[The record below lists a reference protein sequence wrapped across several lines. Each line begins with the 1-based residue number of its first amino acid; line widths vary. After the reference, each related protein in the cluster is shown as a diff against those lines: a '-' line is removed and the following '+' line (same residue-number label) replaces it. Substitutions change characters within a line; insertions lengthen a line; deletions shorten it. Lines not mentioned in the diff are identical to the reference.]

1 MKILPAMNG
10 IRILSFTLLTILLAA
25 CNDNTTTDDS
35 RALPIDPGNGYK
47 ERTYSVSRNKK
58 DNGQVTLRFYDDMP
72 NVAYIAA
79 SAYYRLMLPDA
90 SMSVVNA
97 GDCYRL
103 STADATVTVDVKN
116 DVLTSD
122 SYNKFVSLQSL
133 IASGL
138 PEFETCFNPF
148 LRYDSHVYTPAEH
161 TTTLNFKKY
170 GIDLRDDG
178 QEVFFPFSTIN
189 DMFTDASGHIACFDG
204 NTIVVCAEDHAV
216 DIEEMYP
223 DYAVNAYKTVEVSDD
238 LAAFRYGE
246 LCFVIDYF
254 YGYPNRNLLEKE
266 GLREHG
272 LDAVLDVVSGGKE
285 VKELL
290 QSQNQAAFV
299 AGTEALNYLMNDG
312 GHMRCGL
319 WSYAPANVNG
329 IFAERISEAL
339 NGLPASTR
347 QMVEALDQIRM
358 KRKLRKAEL
367 QAIRDK
373 KYGSDIYVKSQ
384 DGKTAV
390 LVMKSFMDLNT
401 QGWRTYYASN
411 HTTEDWQKMV
421 SDKKQDLVV
430 LTVEALK
437 RAKSEGVKNLVLDV
451 STNGGGEDDP
461 TTAIVALLGD
471 KTASLRTSRKTSS
484 WEYDMLSLQHLTKT
498 FVVDR
503 NFDGK
508 FDEQDDKTDWVGD
521 MNIVVLT
528 SDYTFSNG
536 SVFTAKMKD
545 FGYQIW
551 GQQSG
556 GGACS
561 IQTLVTP
568 DGMAYTISSYRS
580 HTTDRNKQ
588 SIDGGT
594 PVNKLLTD
602 DQMYDIEYLNS
613 LF

>member
-1 MKILPAMNG
+1 MNG
-10 IRILSFTLLTILLAA
+10 IRILSITLLTILLSA
-25 CNDNTTTDDS
+25 CDDNTTTNDNS
-35 RALPIDPGNGYK
+35 ALPMDPGKGYK

-58 DNGQVTLRFYDDMP
+58 DDGQVTLRFYDDMP

-79 SAYYRLMLPDA
+79 SAYYRMMLPDA
-90 SMSVVNA
+90 SMSVVNM

-103 STADATVTVDVKN
+103 STADAAVTVDVRN

-122 SYNKFVSLQSL
+122 SYNKFVNLQSL
-133 IASGL
+133 IAPGL

-148 LRYDSHVYTPAEH
+148 LRYDSYVYTPAEH
-161 TTTLNFKKY
+161 TVTLNFKKY

-204 NTIVVCAEDHAV
+204 NSIMVCAENYSADL
-216 DIEEMYP
+216 DEMYP
-223 DYAVNAYKTVEVSDD
+223 DYAVNAYKTVEVGEDF
-238 LAAFRYGE
+238 AAFRYGE

-266 GLREHG
+266 GLRELG
-272 LDAVLDVVSGGKE
+272 LDAVLDIVSGGKE

-299 AGTEALNYLMNDG
+299 AGTEALNYLMDDG
-312 GHMRCGL
+312 GHMRNGL
-319 WSYAPANVNG
+319 WSYAPTNVKEV
-329 IFAERISEAL
+329 FAQRIIEAL
-339 NGLPASTR
+339 NGLPADTR
-347 QMVEALDQIRM
+347 QIIEVWDQIRA
-358 KRKLRKAEL
+358 KRKSRQAEL
-367 QAIRDK
+367 QALQDK
-373 KYGSDIYVKSQ
+373 NYGADVCYVKSQ

-401 QGWRTYYASN
+401 EGWRTYYASN
-411 HTTEDWQKMV
+411 HTAEDWQKMV

-430 LTVEALK
+430 MTVEGLK
-437 RAKSEGVKNLVLDV
+437 RAKSEGVKNLILDV

-484 WEYDMLSLQHLTKT
+484 WEYNMLSRQHLTKT

-508 FDEQDDKTDWVGD
+508 FDEQDDKTDWVGN
-521 MNIVVLT
+521 MNIVVMT
-528 SDYTFSNG
+528 SDHTFSNG

-561 IQTLVTP
+561 VQTLVTP
-568 DGMAYTISSYRS
+568 DGMGYTISSYRS

-588 SIDGGT
+588 SMDGGT
-594 PVNKLLTD
+594 PVDKPLTD
-602 DQMYDIEYLNS
+602 EQMYDIEYLNS

>member
-1 MKILPAMNG
+1 MKILPVTNG
-10 IRILSFTLLTILLAA
+10 IRVLSIVLLTALLAA

-47 ERTYSVSRNKK
+47 ERTYSVNRNKK
-58 DNGQVTLRFYDDMP
+58 DGGQVTLRFYDDMP

-79 SAYYRLMLPDA
+79 SAYYHMMLPDA
-90 SMSVVNA
+90 SMSVVNT
-97 GDCYRL
+97 GDCYQL

-116 DVLTSD
+116 DALTSD

-133 IASGL
+133 IAPGL

-148 LRYDSHVYTPAEH
+148 LKYDSHVYTPAEH
-161 TTTLNFKKY
+161 TVTLNFKKY

-189 DMFTDASGHIACFDG
+189 DMFTDICDHIACFDG
-204 NTIVVCAEDHAV
+204 NSIMVCAENQSVELED
-216 DIEEMYP
+216 MYP
-223 DYAVNAYKTVEVSDD
+223 DFAVNAYKTVEVSED

-246 LCFVIDYF
+246 LCFVIDNF

-266 GLREHG
+266 GLRELG

-299 AGTEALNYLMNDG
+299 AGTEALNYLMDDG
-312 GHMRCGL
+312 GHTRCGL
-319 WSYAPANVNG
+319 WSYAPENVKDVLAG
-329 IFAERISEAL
+329 RISEAI

-347 QMVEALDQIRM
+347 QMIEAGEQIRM
-358 KRKLRKAEL
+358 KSKSRDAEL
-367 QAIRDK
+367 QALQNK
-373 KYGSDIYVKSQ
+373 KYGSDTYVKSQ

-401 QGWRTYYASN
+401 EGWRTYYASN
-411 HTTEDWQKMV
+411 HTAEDWQKMV

-430 LTVEALK
+430 IVVEGLK
-437 RAKSEGVKNLVLDV
+437 RAKSEGVKNLILDV

-484 WEYDMLSLQHLTKT
+484 WEYNMLSRQHLTKT
-498 FVVDR
+498 FLVDR

-508 FDEQDDKTDWVGD
+508 FDEQDDNTDWVGD
-521 MNIVVLT
+521 MNIVVMT

-545 FGYQIW
+545 FGYPIW

-561 IQTLVTP
+561 VQTLVTP
-568 DGMAYTISSYRS
+568 DGMGYTISSYRS
-580 HTTDRNKQ
+580 HTTDKNKQ

-594 PVNKLLTD
+594 PVDKLLTD
-602 DQMYDIEYLNS
+602 EQMYDIEYLNS